1 MHECC
6 KTKSLYEKIIEKIYE
21 LPSTYRILRN
31 ILSSAGFGLIADLSF
46 RYACCAYW
54 FPRIGRCSLNYF
66 QTLDGCELVRIGL
79 LNVNTKSSKTC
90 AESCFRRIL

>member
-31 ILSSAGFGLIADLSF
+31 ILRSAGFGLIADLSF

-66 QTLDGCELVRIGL
+66 QTLNGCELVRIGL
-79 LNVNTKSSKTC
+79 LNVNTNVFKDV
-90 AESCFRRIL
+90 RRDLF